1 MISET
6 SKMDQGRMMMK
17 WILMSSRIQMLKRTQ
32 IMRIMRI
39 MRLVMVKYL
48 QTKKRQLRVT
58 LMTRGRAIVYM
69 KAAIVTTM
77 ISIGYLIRSRK
88 HLQS

>member
-6 SKMDQGRMMMK
+6 SKMNQGRMMMK

-32 IMRIMRI
+32 IMRIMR
-39 MRLVMVKYL
+39 LVMVKYL
-48 QTKKRQLRVT
+48 QTEKRQLRVT

>member
-6 SKMDQGRMMMK
+6 SKMNQGRMMMK

-32 IMRIMRI
+32 IMRIIRF
-39 MRLVMVKYL
+39 VTVKYL

-69 KAAIVTTM
+69 KAAIMTTM
-77 ISIGYLIRSRK
+77 ILIGYLIRSRK